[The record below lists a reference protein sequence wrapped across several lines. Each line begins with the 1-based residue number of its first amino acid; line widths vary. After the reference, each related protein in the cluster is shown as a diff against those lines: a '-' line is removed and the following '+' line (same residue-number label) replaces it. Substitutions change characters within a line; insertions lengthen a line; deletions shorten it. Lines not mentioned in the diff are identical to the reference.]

1 LDEDGDCVGRGV
13 GVSIGDRDCHEGPSR
28 ECQRDGTAV
37 VEASGELAIIGAV
50 LPEDDP
56 QAQPMNILAEL
67 RGGGRDAEARGQ
79 VLERG
84 GGDLLERS
92 LT

>member
-1 LDEDGDCVGRGV
+1 MDEDGGGVGRGV
-13 GVSIGDRDCHEGPSR
+13 GVSIGDGDCHEGPSR
-28 ECQRDGTAV
+28 ECHWNGTAV
-37 VEASGELAIIGAV
+37 VEASRELAIIGAV

-56 QAQPMNILAEL
+56 QAHPMNILAEL

-84 GGDLLERS
+84 
-92 LT
+92 